1 MDDVEDEAE
10 HLSDLVVC
18 EAFTC
23 AGGVRRG
30 GEGRGRGGGEG
41 GDGEKK
47 GEKNERGRTDDG
59 KRCGCVIMNIVCF

>member
-30 GEGRGRGGGEG
+30 GEGREEG
-41 GDGEKK
+41 GWRKEG
-47 GEKNERGRTDDG
+47 G
-59 KRCGCVIMNIVCF
+59 KE